1 MDKIWKQMDKWKAKD
16 GGRENWM
23 CSKWCRVHGFAVL
36 AASCRESRR
45 EAFAVR
51 MRLRRHCLVF
61 PISSRFCRIGRS
73 SVCVVAMTTIVS
85 RKVVR
90 TQKYKTRSFF
100 FCNVSAKYGVTRFK
114 VQEALAPFTK
124 RLQRDVSLCYRNNYF
139 SLLYSFLQFT
149 PVSITVLI
157 GSEMLFIYRNVREI

>member
-1 MDKIWKQMDKWKAKD
+1 MYTLIISSHLCDVFNRSGSDNKTSKTEVLRRSVQGVYQEFDEHLKLLTWMDKIWKQMDKWKAKD

-114 VQEALAPFTK
+114 V
-124 RLQRDVSLCYRNNYF
+124 
-139 SLLYSFLQFT
+139 
-149 PVSITVLI
+149 
-157 GSEMLFIYRNVREI
+157 